1 MSLSLISSVIFDR
14 KQNKFAIGSNN
25 NLIYYLKDD
34 LKYFKNTTQT
44 IKHTKSKLTK
54 NVILMG
60 SKTWYSIPS
69 NRRPLP
75 NRINIIITRNEELLK
90 TCPFPHYS
98 IESLVKSYDSIFE
111 NNVYFVSLK
120 DFENFY
126 KIVKPN
132 VFIIGGESIYN
143 YFLDHEKLK
152 PTHLYL
158 TEINSKTEFKW
169 SETTKPT
176 SFMSVMTNKYKLI
189 SYSEKYT
196 DDNTN
201 NIYFRFLQYKLN
213 DNLFNNETIYL
224 DLLYDVLINGKFKA
238 DRTHINVLSKFG
250 QTMDFDISTTVPL
263 LTSKYV
269 NYKTVIE
276 ELLWFLRGDTDN
288 NILKK
293 KGINIWNGNT
303 SREFLD
309 ERGLTH
315 YNEGICGPIYGF
327 QWRFFGSSYCQMFS
341 DTSNVDKNLI
351 RGGVDQINWVINEL
365 KTNPNSRRLL
375 VSAWNPVDLNKM
387 CLPPCHFSFLF
398 YVEDNKYL
406 NCLVN
411 MRSNDLFLGSP
422 FNIFSYAVLTYII
435 AMKTNLIPNKLKF
448 SICDAHIYTNHLE
461 QVKKQLNNPL
471 RPLPMLKL
479 NESIKDKNF
488 EDITI
493 DDFELIGY
501 FPNKFISGIMAI

>member
-75 NRINIIITRNEELLK
+75 NRINIIITRNKELLK

-98 IESLVKSYDSIFE
+98 IESLVKNYDSIFE

-120 DFENFY
+120 DFEHFY
-126 KIVKPN
+126 KIIKPN

-176 SFMSVMTNKYKLI
+176 SFMNVMTNKYKLI
-189 SYSEKYT
+189 SYSEKHT

-201 NIYFRFLQYKLN
+201 NIYFRFLQYQLH
-213 DNLFNNETIYL
+213 DNLCNNETIYL
-224 DLLYDVLINGKFKA
+224 DLLYDVLTNGKFKA

-309 ERGLTH
+309 ERGLF
-315 YNEGICGPIYGF
+315 YYREGVCGPIYGF
-327 QWRFFGSSYCQMFS
+327 QWRFFGSTYCQMFS

-501 FPNKFISGIMAI
+501 FPNKFISGIMAV